1 MGKAAR
7 VGEPVSCD
15 KGPPRARFPRLPSW
29 ARCGTRVQREM
40 VALLWGLCLMIR
52 RLERLRG
59 MELGCVIDSLEKSLS
74 EDLKEEIGRIIY
86 ATPGRS
92 EKASPGSKKISPD
105 TVGAN
110 QGQTGVVMPSASSI
124 AGVRRLGMG
133 TLRSR

>member
-1 MGKAAR
+1 M
-7 VGEPVSCD
+7 
-15 KGPPRARFPRLPSW
+15 
-29 ARCGTRVQREM
+29 
-40 VALLWGLCLMIR
+40 
-52 RLERLRG
+52 
-59 MELGCVIDSLEKSLS
+59 IDSLEKSLS

-92 EKASPGSKKISPD
+92 EKGSKKISPD